1 MPSSPPVSAP
11 LPAWRR
17 LYGTY
22 PPAFWVVWVG
32 TLINRIGEFVVPLLG
47 FYLSAERGLSLG
59 QVGLILSAMGIGRFV
74 SEPLGGALSD
84 RFGTAVTMRLSLA
97 GGGLM
102 LLLLAQARS
111 FGSLFAGVLA
121 FALFQSLY
129 KPAVSSAVAG
139 LTQGEQRTRA
149 YNLLYWAV
157 NVGASVAPV
166 LGGWLAGFSFR
177 LVFWLDAA
185 AMFIYALLLTLR
197 FPNRR
202 PERRLGGPGQA
213 GRRGLLPRDRLLW
226 QFCLATLLYSLT
238 YQGYK
243 LLALV
248 FAQAGYS
255 PAQYGQVVAVNGVL
269 VVLLG
274 LPLGHLIA
282 RDNHP
287 RWQPIGAALL
297 GLGFLGHAFATTLP
311 AHMLAVVVW
320 TVGEIVAYSISK
332 TVVSELGRP
341 EQRGRY
347 IGLVGSMSG
356 LAGLLAPLLGAAL
369 LERAGAAPMW
379 YVLSGLGFASA
390 GLYVLLESRIQAR
403 RAAVTALEAAATT

>member
-1 MPSSPPVSAP
+1 MTSTSALSP
-11 LPAWRR
+11 WRR
-17 LYGTY
+17 LYAAY

-32 TLINRIGEFVVPLLG
+32 TLINRVGEFVVPLLG

-102 LLLLAQARS
+102 LLLLAQARTFAEL
-111 FGSLFAGVLA
+111 FGGVLA
-121 FALFQSLY
+121 FALFQSMY

-139 LTQGEQRTRA
+139 LTQGPQRTRA
-149 YNLLYWAV
+149 YNLLYWAI

-166 LGGWLAGFSFR
+166 LGGWLAGVSFR

-197 FPNRR
+197 FPNTR
-202 PERRLGGPGQA
+202 PERRPPAA
-213 GRRGLLPRDRLLW
+213 GAAARGLGLPRDRLLW

-248 FAQAGYS
+248 FAEAGYTA
-255 PAQYGQVVAVNGVL
+255 AQYGQVLAVNGVL

-297 GLGFLGHAFATTLP
+297 GLGFLGHAFAATLW

-332 TVVSELGRP
+332 TVISELGRP

-347 IGLVGSMSG
+347 IGLVGSMAG

-369 LERAGAAPMW
+369 LEQAGAAPMW
-379 YVLSGLGFASA
+379 FVLAGLGFASA
-390 GLYVLLESRIQAR
+390 GLYMVLEGRIQTR
-403 RAAVTALEAAATT
+403 RAEMTALEPI

>member
-1 MPSSPPVSAP
+1 MTP
-11 LPAWRR
+11 LPLRSPWRR
-17 LYGTY
+17 LYAAY
-22 PPAFWVVWVG
+22 PPAFWVVWTG
-32 TLINRIGEFVVPLLG
+32 TLINRVGEFVVPLLG

-84 RFGTAVTMRLSLA
+84 RFGPAVTMRVSLV

-111 FGSLFAGVLA
+111 FGEMFAGVLA
-121 FALFQSLY
+121 FALFQALY

-139 LTQGEQRTRA
+139 LTQGPQRTRA

-185 AMFIYALLLTLR
+185 AMFLYALLLTLR
-197 FPNRR
+197 FPGRR
-202 PERRLGGPGQA
+202 PEQRAEQQLRQPGEQA
-213 GRRGLLPRDRLLW
+213 PEKKSLGLLPRDRLLW

-248 FAQAGYS
+248 FADAGYS
-255 PAQYGQVVAVNGVL
+255 AAQYGQVVAVNGVL
-269 VVLLG
+269 VVVLG

-282 RDNHP
+282 R
-287 RWQPIGAALL
+287 
-297 GLGFLGHAFATTLP
+297 
-311 AHMLAVVVW
+311 
-320 TVGEIVAYSISK
+320 
-332 TVVSELGRP
+332 
-341 EQRGRY
+341 
-347 IGLVGSMSG
+347 
-356 LAGLLAPLLGAAL
+356 
-369 LERAGAAPMW
+369 
-379 YVLSGLGFASA
+379 
-390 GLYVLLESRIQAR
+390 
-403 RAAVTALEAAATT
+403 